1 MPYRRPHTLEST
13 LQRLLWLCVW
23 AGLLLTWF
31 ATPAAAAT
39 YTVTNTNDSG
49 AGSLRQAITQ
59 AMATPAAD
67 TIVFASSANGVI
79 TLQSQLPDLLS
90 SGGALTITGNGPA
103 NTIID
108 GAGGNR
114 AFHALHQTGLQFTLH
129 QLTIRN
135 GFAANGEG
143 GAIFLLAS
151 NGSLT
156 VENVEFVNNHS
167 TWEGGAVRS
176 TSAAVTVR
184 NSLFQGN
191 VSSQTHGSG
200 ISVHNAALDVRNSSF
215 TGHGSESVLYAQEAT
230 TRLVNVTATNN
241 QTSIGTLRVFAGTLS
256 LSNCLLAG
264 NNSADLYI
272 AANPVINYAGSR
284 NNLIGNKG
292 NTSFTD
298 GDNGNQV
305 GVLNPLVGP
314 LGNYGGTTHTLP
326 LLPGSPAI
334 NAGTTTGG
342 DIPSVD
348 QRGIGRVGS
357 PDIGAF
363 ESRGFTL
370 SQVSGNSQSAVVGT
384 QFASPL
390 MVEVTA
396 HQAIEPVVGGHVHF
410 SAPTSGASAV
420 PATPAASIT
429 SGGQAQTLVTANATA
444 GGPYSVTASAAGTT
458 PASVDFSLTNTPAG
472 NPACAGFSF
481 PYTLSGTD
489 NTARVAE
496 LRQAIECANAN
507 ATDDVIDLGGHTLVL
522 TDAPYSN
529 AHGDTALPF
538 ITSVLELQNGQLER
552 DAGAPPFRFI
562 LADAASTLTVRD
574 MQLRGGSASGEG
586 GAILSLSASPM
597 TVRASV
603 FEDNNASTRGGAV
616 SAQGH
621 AFIVMSDFIGNAAPD
636 GAALAAYQTTM
647 NINNRFFA
655 NGDAASDSVLWIDG
669 YGALVGN
676 LFTDNHLS
684 ATGSS
689 LMVFASNTTVA
700 EMRHTT
706 IADNTAQ
713 GPLLRMENGNNAQVR
728 NSILWGNTSTGL
740 GDLSPLHS
748 IFPGAPAADGNLDV
762 DPAFVATPGNY
773 RLAAGSPAI
782 DAGHNGHSMFDNFD
796 IDDDGDST
804 ELLPDLDL
812 SPRPWDDPD
821 VPDTGAGTAPIVD
834 IGAYERQPPVTLPT
848 LSIND
853 VSVNE
858 GDSGTTDA
866 VFTISL
872 SAPAPLGGTAF
883 DIATTD
889 GTATTADNDYVAQSL
904 TAVLI
909 PAGQS
914 STTFTVQV
922 NGDTAVEPDETFF
935 VNVTNIVNAV
945 AGDAQGLGTIVNDDA
960 DPCAGFSFPYTL
972 SGANNAARVANL
984 RQAIHCANANATDDV
999 IDMAGATLV
1008 FDAPDASTFDE
1019 SALPNVTSVITLRN
1033 GTLQRDAAAADF
1045 RLLTIEGSG
1054 ELVGESLDF
1063 RNGLASVGAA
1073 IYSEGDLTLHDV
1085 GFFDN
1090 GDLAATGQG
1099 GAIHHGGNTLR
1110 IIDSRFERN
1119 AATSGGAVSIS
1130 TGDLWM
1136 RGSLLQGN
1144 QANEGGALY
1153 SESIAIRLFDNA
1165 FVANQARRGGAIKCF
1180 GGRISGTRFEN
1191 NTADELAGAVYM
1203 EFAFV
1208 DLFISNGL
1216 FLGNQAPDG
1225 AVLVGNDA
1233 MTHLNNVTISGH
1245 SAGAGSLLASGG
1257 DEIVMANSI
1266 VWGNGGASLG
1276 TATVRHSLIE
1286 GGYPGGSNIIDLD
1299 PRFIDAANDDFRLAS
1314 GSPAIDAGN
1323 NANIRRDSWMDLDDD
1338 GVFDN
1343 ELDDMDG
1350 NPRRYDD
1357 AGMADSGAGTAPIV
1371 DMGAYE
1377 RQTNSGAP
1385 GITVNPTSGLV
1396 TTEAGGSA
1404 TFTVVLDTQP
1414 NADVSIALS
1423 SSDTTE
1429 GTVAPASLTFTL
1441 ANWNVAQTVTVTG
1454 VDDTIADGDVAYTIV
1469 TAAAASAD
1477 ANYDGLDPADVS
1489 VTNTDDDIAGITVSP
1504 TSGLVT
1510 TEGMGPTG
1518 TPGVDQFS
1526 VVLNSQPTGDV
1537 TIGLSSSDT
1546 TEGNV
1551 SPASLTFTPANWNT
1565 AQHVNVLS
1573 VDDSVVDGDIAY
1585 TIITAPAVSADPA
1598 YDGLNPADVS
1608 VTNMDND
1615 VAGITV
1621 TPTSGLV
1628 TTEAGGSDT
1637 FTVVLANQ
1645 PSADVTIALSSSDTT
1660 EGTVSPVSLTF
1671 TAGNWNTGQTVT
1683 VTGVDDTDVDGDIA
1697 YTIITAPAVSADAN
1711 YNGFDPADVSV
1722 TNIDN
1727 DVHTAQLVAL
1737 KSVVQVGTDSQPVIY
1752 EIVLENIGD
1761 GDQPD
1766 DPASHE
1772 LIDALPAQLTLVD
1785 ASANAGSISTDPA
1798 SNSVFW
1804 NGALTSGASVTI
1816 LIQAD
1821 VAISHAATISNQ
1833 ASIHFDSDGDGLNDA
1848 AALSSDPAQPGTDVP
1863 TRFQF
1868 AGTAAPNAPVLIP
1881 ATGRAALLWMMAS
1894 MLIGAGLALR
1904 LPRS

>member
-49 AGSLRQAITQ
+49 AGSLRQAMTQ

-191 VSSQTHGSG
+191 VSSQTRGSG

-241 QTSIGTLRVFAGTLS
+241 QTSIGTLQVFAGTLS

-264 NNSADLYI
+264 NNSADLNI

-284 NNLIGNKG
+284 NNLIGDEG

-342 DIPSVD
+342 DIPSAD

-420 PATPAASIT
+420 SATPAASIT

-552 DAGAPPFRFI
+552 DGGAPPFRFI

-586 GAILSLSASPM
+586 GAILSLSANPLM
-597 TVRASV
+597 VRTSV
-603 FEDNNASTRGGAV
+603 FEDNTASTRGGAV

-621 AFIVMSDFIGNAAPD
+621 AFIVMSDFIGNAAPE
-636 GAALAAYQTTM
+636 GAAVASHQMTM
-647 NINNRFFA
+647 AFNNRFFA
-655 NGDAASDSVLWIDG
+655 NGDAGTGSVFWSDGSAGLLGCVFADH
-669 YGALVGN
+669 
-676 LFTDNHLS
+676 HLT
-684 ATGSS
+684 AVGSS
-689 LMVFASNTTVA
+689 LMRFAATSTA

-706 IADNTAQ
+706 IADNTVQ
-713 GPLLRMENGNNAQVR
+713 GPLLHREGGNAVQVR
-728 NSILWGNTSTGL
+728 NSILWNNTSAGL
-740 GDLSPLHS
+740 GDITPWYSL
-748 IFPGAPAADGNLDV
+748 FPGAPAAGGNLDA
-762 DPAFVATPGNY
+762 DPLFVATPGNY
-773 RLAAGSPAI
+773 RLAANSPAI
-782 DAGHNGHSMFDNFD
+782 DAADQENSFPDFLD
-796 IDDDGDST
+796 VDDDGDQA
-804 ELLPDLDL
+804 EYFPDPDLN
-812 SPRPWDDPD
+812 PRPWDDPD
-821 VPDTGAGTAPIVD
+821 VPNTGHGDPSYFD
-834 IGAYERQPPVTLPT
+834 MGAYERQAQGTLPT
-848 LSIND
+848 LDIND

-883 DIATTD
+883 DIATAD
-889 GTATTADNDYVAQSL
+889 GTATTADNDYVGQSL

-922 NGDTAVEPDETFF
+922 NGDAAFEPNETFF

-984 RQAIHCANANATDDV
+984 RQAIHCANANATADV

-1054 ELVGESLDF
+1054 EFTGETLEF
-1063 RNGLASVGAA
+1063 RNGRSSVGGA
-1073 IYSEGDLTLHDV
+1073 IANDGTTELRDV

-1090 GDLAATGQG
+1090 GDGVLTGEG
-1099 GAIHHGGNTLR
+1099 GAIYHGSSNSLR
-1110 IIDSRFERN
+1110 IVDSRFEGN
-1119 AATSGGAVSIS
+1119 AAALGGAVFMRS
-1130 TGDLWM
+1130 GDLWM

-1144 QANEGGALY
+1144 QADEGGALY
-1153 SESIAIRLFDNA
+1153 SESIMIRLFDNA
-1165 FVANQARRGGAIKCF
+1165 FVANSAQRGGAIKTF
-1180 GGRISGTRFEN
+1180 SGHISGTRFEGN
-1191 NTADELAGAVYM
+1191 SAGERAGAVYM
-1203 EFAFV
+1203 EFGYA
-1208 DLFISNGL
+1208 DLFISNSL
-1216 FLGNQAPDG
+1216 FTGNQAPDG
-1225 AVLVGNDA
+1225 AVLMGADA
-1233 MTHLNNVTISGH
+1233 MTHLNNVTISGNP
-1245 SAGAGSLLASGG
+1245 ADVGNLLDSDGN
-1257 DEIVMANSI
+1257 EIVMTNSI
-1266 VWGNGGASLG
+1266 VWGNSGRPLG
-1276 TATVRHSLIE
+1276 TVTIRHSLIE
-1286 GGYPGGSNIIDLD
+1286 GGYPGGTDIIDLD
-1299 PRFIDAANDDFRLAS
+1299 PRFIDAANGDYRLAS

-1323 NANIRRDSWMDLDDD
+1323 NADVYVDNWLDIDED
-1338 GVFDN
+1338 GVFD
-1343 ELDDMDG
+1343 EEMEDLDG
-1350 NPRRYDD
+1350 NPRRHDD
-1357 AGMADSGAGTAPIV
+1357 AGVVDTGLGTAPIV
-1371 DMGAYE
+1371 DLGAYE
-1377 RQTNSGAP
+1377 RQTDSGAP
-1385 GITVNPTSGLV
+1385 GISVNPTSGLI
-1396 TTEAGGSA
+1396 TTEAGGTAS
-1404 TFTVVLDTQP
+1404 FTVVLDTQP
-1414 NADVSIALS
+1414 NADVVIGLS

-1429 GTVAPASLTFTL
+1429 GTVAPASLTFTA
-1441 ANWNVAQTVTVTG
+1441 ANWNTAHTVTVTG
-1454 VDDTIADGDVAYTIV
+1454 VDDNMADGDVAYTIV

-1546 TEGNV
+1546 TEGTV
-1551 SPASLTFTPANWNT
+1551 SPTSLTFTPANWNT

-1585 TIITAPAVSADPA
+1585 TIITAPAVSADSN
-1598 YDGLNPADVS
+1598 YNGIDPADVS
-1608 VTNMDND
+1608 VTNRDND

-1621 TPTSGLV
+1621 TPISGLV

-1727 DVHTAQLVAL
+1727 DVHTAQLVAF

-1804 NGALTSGASVTI
+1804 NGALASGASVTI
-1816 LIQAD
+1816 LIEAD
-1821 VAISHAATISNQ
+1821 VAITAPATISNQ

-1848 AALSSDPAQPGTDVP
+1848 AALSSDPTQHGTDVP

-1868 AGTAAPNAPVLIP
+1868 AGAAAPASPVMIP
-1881 ATGRAALLWMMAS
+1881 ATGRAALLWMMAL